1 MPKYEPEKT
10 PTEELVDASKQAVQD
25 YESYLLDQLGWRELA
40 QTMTALRK
48 QIVSWESKMKSR

>member
-1 MPKYEPEKT
+1 MSKYEHDKT
-10 PTEELVDASKQAVQD
+10 PTEELVDAAKRAVED
-25 YESYLLDQLGWRELA
+25 YEAYLLDQTGWRELA